1 MGYVCININLKIM
14 KYSLNKLQIT
24 VVLKEDQSLTIK
36 VVSQDAIEITKEER
50 QFKDKETTM
59 WWKILKW
66 FAEEILKEACLYLYN
81 AINEDRG
88 DEIAHTV
95 KMVFD
100 KVMDALFDWD
110 FIIIGWC
117 VFIYI
122 FVLHIV
128 IRNTCSVNSFLG
140 HSERRKSSTCKK

>member
-36 VVSQDAIEITKEER
+36 VVSQDVIEITVEER
-50 QFKDKETTM
+50 KPRKRQTHIL
-59 WWKILKW
+59 WKILGWIVKDK
-66 FAEEILKEACLYLYN
+66 FVEVCQNLCKAIIEGDREEEVHIVNQA
-81 AINEDRG
+81 
-88 DEIAHTV
+88 
-95 KMVFD
+95 FD
-100 KVMDALFDWD
+100 KVIVVLFNWD

-122 FVLHIV
+122 FVLYIV